1 MGLTENNIYKEKVPA
16 ENGGWGKD
24 ARERLFPL
32 PGRNRSGH
40 VPLNFPFFSPFN
52 SLSRIG
58 KVDRQS

>member
-1 MGLTENNIYKEKVPA
+1 MQGN
-16 ENGGWGKD
+16 D
-24 ARERLFPL
+24 FSRF

-58 KVDRQS
+58 IVDRQS